1 MRTVI
6 GIDPGLASTG
16 WGVVGFDGTR
26 FTHLAHGVVRT
37 DAATPL
43 PYRLRDIH
51 SAIRTLLDTYSP
63 DEAGVEELYFA
74 RNVASAIPVAH
85 ARGVVV
91 LALGQR
97 GIPAGFYQPQ
107 QVKQAVIG
115 RGKADKDQV
124 QRLVAILLGMEEP
137 PSPSH
142 AADALAVA
150 VCHIQR
156 SAGLV
161 QQHIG

>member
-1 MRTVI
+1 MRILI
-6 GIDPGLASTG
+6 GIDPGLSGTG
-16 WGVVGFDGTR
+16 WGVIGYDGSR
-26 FTHLAHGVVRT
+26 LRHIAHGVLRT
-37 DAATPL
+37 DSDQAL
-43 PYRLRDIH
+43 PDRLASIYVG
-51 SAIRTLLDTYSP
+51 ITKVLDDYSP
-63 DEAGVEELYFA
+63 DEAGIEELYFA
-74 RNVASAIPVAH
+74 KNVASAIPVAH

-97 GIPAGFYQPQ
+97 GIPVGFYQPQ

-124 QRLVAILLGMEEP
+124 QRLVAILLGMEEI

-156 SAGLV
+156 SAALV

>member
-1 MRTVI
+1 MTTLI
-6 GIDPGLASTG
+6 GIDPGLSGTG
-16 WGVVGFDGTR
+16 WGVIGFDGSR
-26 FTHLAHGVVRT
+26 LRHVAHGVLKTEPGV
-37 DAATPL
+37 PL
-43 PYRLRDIH
+43 PMRLASIYEGIMRV
-51 SAIRTLLDTYSP
+51 LDEFAP
-63 DEAGVEELYFA
+63 DEAGIEELYFA
-74 RNVASAIPVAH
+74 KNVASAIPVAH

-97 GIPAGFYQPQ
+97 GIPVGFYQPQ

-115 RGKADKDQV
+115 RGKADKEQV
-124 QRLVAILLGMEEP
+124 QRLVAILLGMEEL

-156 SAGLV
+156 SASV
-161 QQHIG
+161 AQQHIG